1 MNTLSRSIAPTE
13 EPLAPRS
20 LGTLAATLATCA
32 HPESSHVHAAL
43 DHAPGAAR
51 TVWCASCGALQ
62 TENGAAAAWQAPTLT
77 SAFTRKAFEDL
88 VLLLHAVVQL
98 AQFARAQAST
108 GAASSPAQTFLRSVR
123 ASLSE
128 LSRLPVVRDVDRLE
142 EAILAIPKSP
152 VPISR

>member
-1 MNTLSRSIAPTE
+1 MNTLSRSTAPAE
-13 EPLAPRS
+13 ERLAPRS
-20 LGTLAATLATCA
+20 LGTLAAALMTCA
-32 HPESSHVHAAL
+32 HPESSHVHAAP
-43 DHAPGAAR
+43 DHAPGAAP
-51 TVWCASCGALQ
+51 TVWCASCGALHVQ
-62 TENGAAAAWQAPTLT
+62 NGATAAWLAPALT

-98 AQFARAQAST
+98 AQFARAQGST
-108 GAASSPAQTFLRSVR
+108 GAASSPAQTFLRTVR

>member
-1 MNTLSRSIAPTE
+1 MQPWT
-13 EPLAPRS
+13 
-20 LGTLAATLATCA
+20 AT
-32 HPESSHVHAAL
+32 
-43 DHAPGAAR
+43 PGAVP
-51 TVWCASCGALQ
+51 TVWCASCGAVQ
-62 TENGAAAAWQAPTLT
+62 TQNGHAAAWLAPTLT

-108 GAASSPAQTFLRSVR
+108 GAASSPSQTFLRTVR

>member
-1 MNTLSRSIAPTE
+1 MAPTE

-20 LGTLAATLATCA
+20 LGTLAAALVTCA
-32 HPESSHVHAAL
+32 HDESSHVHAAL
-43 DHAPGAAR
+43 DDAPGAVP

-62 TENGAAAAWQAPTLT
+62 TQNGGAVAWQAPTLT
-77 SAFTRKAFEDL
+77 SVFTRGAFEDL
-88 VLLLHAVVQL
+88 ILLLHSIVQL
-98 AQFARAQAST
+98 AQLSRAHTAP
-108 GAASSPAQTFLRSVR
+108 AASGSPANTFLRSVR